1 MNIYK
6 VYITNTK
13 ANDSIDV
20 RILAEDMQDVHKML
34 APIFNSNP
42 IEYGVTC
49 LGNAVGMEEANL
61 RINDWLGIK

>member
-20 RILAEDMQDVHKML
+20 RILAKDMQDVHKML
-34 APIFNSNP
+34 APILSSNP
-42 IEYGVTC
+42 IEYSVTY
-49 LGNAVGMEEANL
+49 LGNAVNMEEADL
-61 RINDWLGIK
+61 RINDWLGNK